1 MATWNS
7 IAAEAPVLAAQVL
20 ARFIGHP
27 HHILGTIELNG
38 APRLSGINLMWD
50 DGVVWFGCM
59 SDSRKAIDIQR
70 DSRIALHSAPLSAEL
85 DGGDARISGRA
96 LPLESSRVLAW
107 RPETPSDGVFFQV
120 DIEKVHLV
128 EVDGKDLK
136 VSMWDTESGLRIVNR
151 Q

>member
-1 MATWNS
+1 MASWNT
-7 IAAEAPVLAAQVL
+7 IAADAPVLTAQIL
-20 ARFIGHP
+20 ARFTGHP
-27 HHILGTIELNG
+27 HHILGTIEMNG
-38 APRLSGINLMWD
+38 APRLSGINLLWD

-59 SDSRKAIDIQR
+59 PDSRKAADIAR
-70 DSRIALHSAPLSAEL
+70 DSRIAFHSAPLSAEL

-96 LPLESSRVLAW
+96 LALDPLQVLAW
-107 RPETPSDGVFFQV
+107 RPDTPSEGVFFQV

-128 EVDGKDLK
+128 EVHGTNLT

>member
-7 IAAEAPVLAAQVL
+7 IAAEAPLLAAQVL

-59 SDSRKAIDIQR
+59 SGSRKALDIHR
-70 DSRIALHSAPLSAEL
+70 DSRIALHSAPMSAEL

-96 LPLESSRVLAW
+96 LPLESARVLAW
-107 RPETPSDGVFFQV
+107 RPETPSDGVFFEV

>member
-7 IAAEAPVLAAQVL
+7 IAAEAPVLAAMVQ
-20 ARFIGHP
+20 ARFVGHP

-59 SDSRKAIDIQR
+59 SDSRKVVDIHR

-107 RPETPSDGVFFQV
+107 RPETPSGGVFFQV

-128 EVDGKDLK
+128 EVEGKDLK

>member
-1 MATWNS
+1 MATWDS
-7 IAAEAPVLAAQVL
+7 ITAEAPLLAVQVL
-20 ARFIGHP
+20 ARFTGHP

-59 SDSRKAIDIQR
+59 SDSRKVVDIHR

-107 RPETPSDGVFFQV
+107 RPETPSGGVFFQV

-128 EVDGKDLK
+128 EVEGKDLK